1 MEHDRKRERDEFE
14 ALTGQTKQLKFELE
28 ETHLQL
34 EQRRADYFNLENELL
49 HWKAHCEKL
58 NTENAS
64 ARDVIQDLE
73 EKNKKL
79 VDRINQQ
86 IMHRVTEYKEKAL

>member
-1 MEHDRKRERDEFE
+1 
-14 ALTGQTKQLKFELE
+14 LKFELE

-64 ARDVIQDLE
+64 VRDVI
-73 EKNKKL
+73 
-79 VDRINQQ
+79 
-86 IMHRVTEYKEKAL
+86 